1 MVCALIVCLAFTF
14 TGEGRFPNVEVRK
27 MDYLKLNETAER
39 EPFIYSSSDKATE
52 IIVEDAQDLSNE
64 ITSLDAF
71 SSEVPPNMGEDCWEE
86 RTPLRLFVYGVS
98 HHPSTLTIECN

>member
-1 MVCALIVCLAFTF
+1 MVSALIVFLAFTF
-14 TGEGRFPNVEVRK
+14 IGEGRFPNVEVRK
-27 MDYLKLNETAER
+27 MDYLKLSETAER
-39 EPFIYSSSDKATE
+39 EPVIYSFSEKANE
-52 IIVEDAQDLSNE
+52 IIVEDAQDMSNE
-64 ITSLDAF
+64 TTSLHAF